1 MTRASRHI
9 HAHRHRSR
17 GNNIDFTPGA
27 SGERSATAVALG
39 GFGILEAC
47 RASFQALMDCVIVT
61 AATSPAEA
69 LSFRRD
75 IRVIGVIGVAH
86 GMSHFFQLVL
96 PPLFPLL
103 RAEFGVSYATLGALV
118 SAFYVASALCQFG
131 AGFAVDRF
139 GARPVL
145 LGGLGLL
152 AGGTLLAGSVP
163 GISWL
168 FPLAAI
174 MGIGNGVFHPADF
187 AVLNAN
193 VAPRRL
199 GHAYSSHGIGGSLG
213 YALAP
218 IVSYGLGDILGW
230 RTALLVMGAA
240 GLFALALLA
249 TQSSVLRS
257 RAHGASPPH
266 HTLANS
272 IELFRQK
279 PILLCFAYF
288 CVLTVATIGIQT
300 FVGTSLNAAY
310 DIPLAIAT
318 SAVTAYL
325 LGSTTG
331 ILAGGFLAAR
341 TTRHDRVAATGLAM
355 GAALVM
361 LIAASPAIAQ
371 WAIPILALTG
381 FAIGSTGPS
390 RDMIV
395 RGATPPGAS
404 GRVYGFVY
412 SGLDLGATLA
422 PVAMGALIDHGSP
435 RIVFAA
441 VSVFLFLAIG
451 TVMQVR
457 RTSRLGASSAQAAD

>member
-1 MTRASRHI
+1 LGLRRKFQTLS
-9 HAHRHRSR
+9 
-17 GNNIDFTPGA
+17 D
-27 SGERSATAVALG
+27 ATAV
-39 GFGILEAC
+39 
-47 RASFQALMDCVIVT
+47 T
-61 AATSPAEA
+61 AASTPTDTP
-69 LSFRRD
+69 SFRRD
-75 IRVIGVIGVAH
+75 VRVIGVVGIAH

-103 RAEFGVSYATLGALV
+103 RIEFGVSYATLGALV
-118 SAFYVASALCQFG
+118 STFYVASGLCQFG

-163 GISWL
+163 GIAWL
-168 FPLAAI
+168 FPIAAL

-193 VAPRRL
+193 VDPRRL

-218 IVSYGLGDILGW
+218 IVSYGLGGVFGW
-230 RTALLVMGAA
+230 RTALLAIGAA
-240 GLFALALLA
+240 GLVALALLA
-249 TQSSVLRS
+249 TQASVLQS
-257 RAHGASPPH
+257 RAHGTHPPK
-266 HTLANS
+266 HTLAGS

-318 SAVTAYL
+318 SAITAYL

-331 ILAGGFLAAR
+331 ILVGGFLAAR
-341 TTRHDRVAATGLAM
+341 TTRHDRVAASGLAV
-355 GAALVM
+355 AASLM
-361 LIAASPAIAQ
+361 LLIALSPAIAH
-371 WAIPILALTG
+371 WAIPMLALTG
-381 FAIGSTGPS
+381 FAVGSTGPS

-412 SGLDLGATLA
+412 SGLDLGATLG
-422 PVAMGALIDHGSP
+422 PVTMGALLDHGSP

-441 VSVFLFLAIG
+441 VSIFLFMAIA
-451 TVMQVR
+451 TVIQVR
-457 RTSRLGASSAQAAD
+457 RTVRLGAPSVHAAD

>member
-1 MTRASRHI
+1 LVYFAFESAQSLPELVVVTTAS
-9 HAHRHRSR
+9 
-17 GNNIDFTPGA
+17 P
-27 SGERSATAVALG
+27 SADTA
-39 GFGILEAC
+39 
-47 RASFQALMDCVIVT
+47 
-61 AATSPAEA
+61 
-69 LSFRRD
+69 SFRRD
-75 IRVIGVIGVAH
+75 ARVIGVVGTAH
-86 GMSHFFQLVL
+86 GLSHFFQLVL

-118 SAFYVASALCQFG
+118 STFYVASGLCQFS

-139 GARPVL
+139 GAKPVL
-145 LGGLGLL
+145 FCGVGLM
-152 AGGTLLAGSVP
+152 AGGTLLAGAVP
-163 GISWL
+163 GVAWL
-168 FPLAAI
+168 FPIAAL

-193 VAPRRL
+193 VDPRRL

-213 YALAP
+213 YAVAP
-218 IVSYGLGDILGW
+218 ILSYGIAGAFGW
-230 RTALLVMGAA
+230 RVALISLGAA
-240 GLFALALLA
+240 GLVALALLA
-249 TQSSVLRS
+249 TQGSVLRS
-257 RAHGASPPH
+257 RAHGTAAPK
-266 HTLANS
+266 HTLAGS

-310 DIPLAIAT
+310 DIPLALAA
-318 SAVTAYL
+318 SALTAYL
-325 LGSTTG
+325 LGNTTG

-341 TTRHDRVAATGLAM
+341 TARHDRVAATGLAV
-355 GAALVM
+355 GAFLMM

-371 WAIPILALTG
+371 WAIPVLALTG

-412 SGLDLGATLA
+412 SGLDLGATLG
-422 PVAMGALIDHGSP
+422 PVAMGALLDHGSP

-441 VSVFLFLAIG
+441 VSVFLFMAIG
-451 TVMQVR
+451 TVIQVR
-457 RTSRLGASSAQAAD
+457 RTVRHRAAVAQAAD

>member
-1 MTRASRHI
+1 MRQHGFYARRKRRTERDGGGPTR
-9 HAHRHRSR
+9 
-17 GNNIDFTPGA
+17 
-27 SGERSATAVALG
+27 
-39 GFGILEAC
+39 FGILKVC
-47 RASFQALMDCVIVT
+47 HASFQALSDSVIVT

-69 LSFRRD
+69 SLRRD
-75 IRVIGVIGVAH
+75 VRVIGVIGVAH

-103 RAEFGVSYATLGALV
+103 RAEFDVSYATLGALV
-118 SAFYVASALCQFG
+118 STFYVASALCQFG

-163 GISWL
+163 GIFWL

-174 MGIGNGVFHPADF
+174 MGLGNGVFHPADF

-213 YALAP
+213 YAVAP

-240 GLFALALLA
+240 GLVALALLA

-257 RAHGASPPH
+257 RAHGASPPQ

-272 IELFRQK
+272 VELFRQK

-361 LIAASPAIAQ
+361 LIAASPAVAQ
-371 WAIPILALTG
+371 WAIAILALTG

-390 RDMIV
+390 RAMIV

-435 RIVFAA
+435 RIVFVA

-457 RTSRLGASSAQAAD
+457 RTSRLGAASVHAAD

>member
-1 MTRASRHI
+1 MTTVS
-9 HAHRHRSR
+9 
-17 GNNIDFTPGA
+17 
-27 SGERSATAVALG
+27 
-39 GFGILEAC
+39 
-47 RASFQALMDCVIVT
+47 
-61 AATSPAEA
+61 SPADA

-75 IRVIGVIGVAH
+75 VRVIGVVGVAH
-86 GMSHFFQLVL
+86 GLSHFFQLVL

-118 SAFYVASALCQFG
+118 STFYVASGLCQFG

-139 GARPVL
+139 GPKPVL
-145 LGGLGLL
+145 FGGVALMAVGALL
-152 AGGTLLAGSVP
+152 AGAVP
-163 GISWL
+163 GIAWL
-168 FPLAAI
+168 FPLAAL

-193 VAPRRL
+193 VDPRRL

-218 IVSYGLGDILGW
+218 IVSYGLGSAFGW
-230 RTALLVMGAA
+230 RVALLALGAA
-240 GLFALALLA
+240 GLVALALLA
-249 TQSSVLRS
+249 TQGSVLRS
-257 RAHGASPPH
+257 RTQGVSARQ
-266 HTLANS
+266 HTLAGS
-272 IELFRQK
+272 IALFRQK
-279 PILLCFAYF
+279 SILLCFAYF

-310 DIPLAIAT
+310 DLPLALAA

-341 TTRHDRVAATGLAM
+341 TTRHDRVAATGLAV
-355 GAALVM
+355 GAALMM
-361 LIAASPAIAQ
+361 LIAASPAMAH
-371 WAIPILALTG
+371 WAIPVLALTG

-422 PVAMGALIDHGSP
+422 PVAMGVLIDHGSP

-441 VSVFLFLAIG
+441 VAVFLFMAIG
-451 TVMQVR
+451 TVIQVR
-457 RTSRLGASSAQAAD
+457 RTVRLGAASPQAGD